1 MGTGS
6 GRDKEAEAAVP
17 VNHSTSLVA
26 MMDECVAG
34 PEEGMVVAPGHEEYG
49 MGEVDRRVE

>member
-17 VNHSTSLVA
+17 ANHSTSLVA